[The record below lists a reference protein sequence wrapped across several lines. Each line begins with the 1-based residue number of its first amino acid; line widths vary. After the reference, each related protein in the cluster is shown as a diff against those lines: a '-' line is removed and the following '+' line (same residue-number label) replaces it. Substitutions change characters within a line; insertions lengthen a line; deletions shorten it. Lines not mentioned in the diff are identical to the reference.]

1 MSIVDDSLPPPVGD
15 SAAGIVLQQHSPSA
29 TATQHDDATILDTT
43 EIPPTRELSIAN
55 LEPEDAAIQ
64 VQEPAQ
70 LTSLWA
76 IQSADTSV
84 PSNHNEKL
92 LTTDS
97 AIYSA
102 KDMNIS
108 SSITLNSESA
118 VDNSVEMEKSI
129 AGAPMNQVCC

>member
-1 MSIVDDSLPPPVGD
+1 MLCRLLTIVYLRLSV
-15 SAAGIVLQQHSPSA
+15 IV
-29 TATQHDDATILDTT
+29 
-43 EIPPTRELSIAN
+43 N

-84 PSNHNEKL
+84 PFNHNEKL

-97 AIYSA
+97 AIYSD

-108 SSITLNSESA
+108 SSITTNSKNV

-129 AGAPMNQVCC
+129 AGAPMNRVCC